1 MKGPASFA
9 CTDDKDMS
17 RVLVIDSAY
26 RPILAI
32 NHRKAFCMVYSG
44 RAEIMEVYE
53 DRFLKYPEPINI
65 PAVIRIKYVDT
76 LHVKSK
82 NPSRKAI
89 LLRDGYTCVYCG
101 RWLSHKNST
110 IDHVMPKSRGG
121 KNTWENLVCSCE
133 SCNLKKGDRTPE
145 EAGMKISTDLSH
157 KVADWK
163 RDPEPEWSIYL

>member
-1 MKGPASFA
+1 MKGPASYA
-9 CTDDKDMS
+9 CTDTDDMS
-17 RVLVIDSAY
+17 RVLVVDSAY

-32 NHRKAFCMVYSG
+32 NHRKAFCMIYSG
-44 RAEIMEVYE
+44 RAELMEVYK

-76 LHVKSK
+76 LHVNNR

-101 RWLSHKNST
+101 RWLSHKHAT

-121 KNTWENLVCSCE
+121 KNTWDNLVCSCE
-133 SCNLKKGDRTPE
+133 ACNLKKGDRTPE
-145 EAGMKISTDLSH
+145 ECNMILNTDLTPQPI
-157 KVADWK
+157 DWK
-163 RDPEPEWSIYL
+163 RNPEPEWKAYL